1 MRRAIQALSPSA
13 PAKSLEKR
21 RESIAASA
29 SCPALPVSSATDA
42 RPSLAYRRDIDG
54 LRALAVLPVLFY
66 HVRLWPF
73 TGGFVGVDIF
83 FVISGYLIATIISR
97 EMTEGR
103 FSLTDFYARRIRRI
117 FPALFATIAVTI
129 LVGSQILLPLDYRA
143 LGLSAVATVLF
154 ASNLHFARHSGYF
167 GSAAEE
173 APLLHTWSLAVEE
186 QFYILFPLL
195 MLCAFRAGGRSRLL
209 LAMMALLSFAMA
221 LLLVD
226 RAPVL
231 AFYLPFPRAWE
242 LLAGALLAMG
252 LLPPLRRGWA
262 AQLCALAGMASIGWA
277 LFGFSSATVFPG
289 LNALY
294 PVLGA
299 VLILHAGQSGSAI
312 SQVLGGA
319 APVAIGRI
327 SYSLYLWHW
336 PIVVFWTYR
345 TDGDWRLREQLFVI
359 LLSFLF
365 AFLSWRF
372 IEEPFRRARRFTNG
386 RAFALAGA
394 MMAAGCGAG
403 ALLYLSGGLPARV
416 APSVA
421 ALDAASGSMA
431 YLPERC
437 SGMAAVRHRT
447 LCAVG
452 AHNGT
457 APSFLLWGD
466 SHAHALK
473 PAFDQAGDALGLS
486 GRIASYPACPTL
498 LGLDRLDQPAS
509 HDCSAFNAQVLAML
523 RDSPTIHTV
532 FLVSRWGLCA
542 EGRRPEGG
550 MPCYLGRDEN
560 DDRSFSRD
568 AQLFRAGLEESVRAL
583 TGMGKRVILVA
594 PIPEF
599 RRNVPES
606 LARAE
611 LYSEPAGL
619 DLPLADYLRR
629 QRGVFGAFDAMRR
642 RFAVSIVYPHRLL
655 CRSGH
660 CATVMHGV
668 PLYSDDDHLSRQGSL
683 LLTGMVH
690 EAMRPIRD
698 QADRREER

>member
-1 MRRAIQALSPSA
+1 MIACQVPGKEER
-13 PAKSLEKR
+13 K
-21 RESIAASA
+21 SIAASA
-29 SCPALPVSSATDA
+29 SCSVLPVPLAIEGGSA
-42 RPSLAYRRDIDG
+42 SAYRRDIDG

-73 TGGFVGVDIF
+73 SGGFVGVDIF
-83 FVISGYLIATIISR
+83 FVISGYLIASIIAR
-97 EMTEGR
+97 ELAEGR
-103 FSLTDFYARRIRRI
+103 FSLTAFYARRIRRI

-129 LVGSQILLPLDYRA
+129 VAGSQILLPLDYRA
-143 LGLSAVATVLF
+143 LGMSATATVLF
-154 ASNLHFARHSGYF
+154 ASNLYFARHSGYF

-195 MLCAFRAGGRSRLL
+195 MLCAFWAGGRTRLL
-209 LAMMALLSFAMA
+209 LAAMALLSFGVA

-242 LLAGALLAMG
+242 FLAGALLATG
-252 LLPPLRRGWA
+252 LLPPLRSGWA
-262 AQLCALAGMASIGWA
+262 AQLCALAGIVLIGWA
-277 LFGFSSATVFPG
+277 VFGFSGGTAFPG

-299 VLILHAGQSGSAI
+299 MLILHAGQGGSA
-312 SQVLGGA
+312 VGRMLGGA
-319 APVAIGRI
+319 LPVAIGRI

-345 TDGDWRLREQLFVI
+345 TDGDWGLREQVLIV
-359 LLSFLF
+359 LLSLLV
-365 AFLSWRF
+365 AALSWRF
-372 IEEPFRRARRFTNG
+372 IEEPFRRAHYFTIG
-386 RAFALAGA
+386 RAFAFAGA
-394 MMAAGCGAG
+394 MVVAGCGAG

-421 ALDAASGSMA
+421 ALDAASRSMA

-498 LGLDRLDQPAS
+498 LGLDRLDQPPS

-523 RDSPTIHTV
+523 RDNPTIHTV

-542 EGRRPEGG
+542 NGRRPEGG
-550 MPCYLGRDEN
+550 TPCYLGRDEN
-560 DDRSFSRD
+560 DDKSLSQD
-568 AQLFRAGLEESVRAL
+568 ALLFRSGLKETVGTL
-583 TGMGKRVILVA
+583 TAMGERVILVA

-611 LYSEPAGL
+611 LYSEPAQL
-619 DLPLADYLRR
+619 VLSRADYLRR
-629 QRGVFGAFDAMRR
+629 QRQVFGVFDEMQR
-642 RFAVSIVYPHRLL
+642 RFAVGIIYPHHLL
-655 CRSGH
+655 CRSGQ
-660 CATVMHGV
+660 CATMAHGV

-683 LLTGMVH
+683 LLSGMIYA
-690 EAMRPIRD
+690 AMRPIRGP
-698 QADRREER
+698 ADRKGKWRPRQDSNL